1 MLQQSSVLEILQA
14 NDRKNCDSLV
24 DLEKLM
30 GLLKSDKNF
39 LQSEVRN
46 LELKFDEKAKENEG
60 NVSKKLELE
69 GKVRT
74 YFIKRN

>member
-1 MLQQSSVLEILQA
+1 
-14 NDRKNCDSLV
+14 
-24 DLEKLM
+24 M

-60 NVSKKLELE
+60 NISKKLELE

-74 YFIKRN
+74 HLSTDSGTVFLVVKIADHLN

>member
-1 MLQQSSVLEILQA
+1 
-14 NDRKNCDSLV
+14 
-24 DLEKLM
+24 M

-74 YFIKRN
+74 YLIKRN